1 MNIKKI
7 IFLVLIIL
15 VIGAGGWYG
24 YGEYSDFVTLREM
37 RKEAD
42 KFNVEQSRLKAL
54 IEADTYGGATPQET
68 LQMFIT
74 AVEASD
80 YELASKYFVVEKRG
94 EEKNSL
100 LELQKKN
107 NIDLFLTILKKA
119 QPEGEIMGDNFR
131 MKSETDIGPYY
142 FMRFIRY
149 SSGLWKINEI

>member
-1 MNIKKI
+1 MNTKKI

-94 EEKNSL
+94 EW
-100 LELQKKN
+100 KKN
-107 NIDLFLTILKKA
+107 LQEVKNVDFLINELLKINDRLTKGLLSY
-119 QPEGEIMGDNFR
+119 EDDNFII
-131 MKSETDIGPYY
+131 TDPI
-142 FMRFIRY
+142 FLSFIKY
-149 SSGLWKINEI
+149 PSGIWKINEI